1 MFKPEFPY
9 RGDQVIISSG
19 RVTHHS
25 KDDFIFLF
33 GKKGVS
39 ISSPATFTVDAN
51 ESTTIASPIIELGL
65 RAALEGDPV
74 LLGNRTAFQ
83 LGLLLDTLSS
93 LGNGLSQLNESN
105 LAGAIPQIVAASKI
119 LAETAPLIKAK
130 LQTTCLSD
138 TTFTK

>member
-1 MFKPEFPY
+1 MFTPAFPY
-9 RGDQVIISSG
+9 KGDQVIISSG

-39 ISSPATFTVDAN
+39 ISTPATFTVDAN
-51 ESTTIASPIIELGL
+51 ERTTIASPIIELGL

-83 LGLLLDTLSS
+83 LGQLLDNLST
-93 LGNGLSQLNESN
+93 LGNGLAALNESN
-105 LAGAIPQIVAASKI
+105 LAGAIPQIVAAAKI
-119 LAETAPLIKAK
+119 LAETAPIIKAQ
-130 LQTTCLSD
+130 LQTACLSN

>member
-1 MFKPEFPY
+1 MFKPVFPY
-9 RGDQVIISSG
+9 KGNQVIISSG

-51 ESTTIASPIIELGL
+51 EKTIIASPIIELGL
-65 RAALEGDPV
+65 RARIEGDPV
-74 LLGNRTAFQ
+74 MLGDKTAAQ
-83 LGLLLDTLSS
+83 LGQLIDTLVS
-93 LGNGLSQLNESN
+93 LAKGLTALNESN
-105 LAGAIPQIVAASKI
+105 LSGAIPQIVASAKI
-119 LAETAPLIKAK
+119 LSEVAPIIKAQ
-130 LQTTCLSD
+130 LQTTCQSK

>member
-9 RGDQVIISSG
+9 KGNQVIISSG

-51 ESTTIASPIIELGL
+51 EKTIIASPLIELGL
-65 RAALEGDPV
+65 RARLEGDPV
-74 LLGNRTAFQ
+74 MLGDKTAAQ
-83 LGLLLDTLSS
+83 LGQLIDTLVE
-93 LGNGLSQLNESN
+93 LAKGLVALNESN
-105 LAGAIPQIVAASKI
+105 LSGAIPKIVASAKI
-119 LAETAPLIKAK
+119 LSEVAPIIKAQ
-130 LQTTCLSD
+130 LQTTCLSK